1 MSGVRRPAVMR
12 RSGCSVRVLGC
23 DDRPMTIDVRRSEPG
38 DRVAILRLMETAR
51 GDGLSPQERAER
63 GFVQGTMTEAVLA
76 RFEAGTG
83 VFLAEEDGR
92 LAGFA
97 MTSDTAAVPDGPPR
111 RTLEAARAVVG
122 DRRIFLYGPAAVD
135 PDFQGR
141 GVLSLLLRN
150 LSERLVGGF
159 DLGVAFVEDANRKSL
174 AVHRHYGMSEV
185 PGFSIG
191 ERIYHVFTF
200 EPAQFTDPVMP

>member
-1 MSGVRRPAVMR
+1 
-12 RSGCSVRVLGC
+12 
-23 DDRPMTIDVRRSEPG
+23 MTIGVRRSEQN
-38 DRVAILRLMETAR
+38 DRAAILRLMAAAR

-63 GFVQGTMTEAVLA
+63 GFVQGTMDEAVLA

-97 MTSDTAAVPDGPPR
+97 MTSDTVAVPDGPPR
-111 RTLEAARAVVG
+111 RAVEAARAVVG

-141 GVLSLLLRN
+141 GVLSLLLRY
-150 LSERLVGGF
+150 LSEQLGDRF

-191 ERIYHVFTF
+191 ERAYHVFTF
-200 EPAQFTDPVMP
+200 EPAQFTSPATP